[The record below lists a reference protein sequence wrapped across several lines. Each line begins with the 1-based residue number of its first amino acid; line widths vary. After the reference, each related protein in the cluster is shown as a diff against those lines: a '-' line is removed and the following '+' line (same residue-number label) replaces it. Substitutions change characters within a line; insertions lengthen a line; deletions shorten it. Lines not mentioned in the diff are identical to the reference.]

1 MHLRVIPPLLAVL
14 IGMAVPI
21 SAAPDPL
28 SISVGGV
35 WICKITQSV
44 AGFTP
49 QQRVTEANKRITEAV
64 SRIRPTDRVTVRVQ
78 LLGSTAKVTI
88 NDMLI
93 FTLVPADVPTPGV
106 ALADYALQVS
116 VRLQKGILI
125 ALGR

>member
-1 MHLRVIPPLLAVL
+1 MHVRVISPLLAVL
-14 IGMAVPI
+14 IGIVVPV

-28 SISVGGV
+28 SISVGGI

-49 QQRVTEANKRITEAV
+49 QQRVTEANKRITEVV
-64 SRIRPTDRVTVRVQ
+64 SRIRPADRVTVKVQ
-78 LLGSTAKVTI
+78 LYGSTATVTV
-88 NDMLI
+88 NDMLV

-116 VRLQKGILI
+116 VRLQKGILT